1 MKVSQTMMTSSI
13 SVTSGSLIKRVY
25 NIHAKSKDTADTGLT
40 ATADYF
46 SSVFFSSGILMNNLL
61 KYIN

>member
-46 SSVFFSSGILMNNLL
+46 SSVFFLL
-61 KYIN
+61 EYS